1 MLLTRSN
8 FCNASGIL
16 SSRQSLDS
24 SFPVL
29 VAVTINNDAIVE
41 KDTILFVGKEE
52 RRKKIHHT
60 AVIQATK
67 LFFF

>member
-1 MLLTRSN
+1 
-8 FCNASGIL
+8 
-16 SSRQSLDS
+16 
-24 SFPVL
+24 
-29 VAVTINNDAIVE
+29 VAVTTNNDAIVE
-41 KDTILFVGKEE
+41 KDTILFVGKEG